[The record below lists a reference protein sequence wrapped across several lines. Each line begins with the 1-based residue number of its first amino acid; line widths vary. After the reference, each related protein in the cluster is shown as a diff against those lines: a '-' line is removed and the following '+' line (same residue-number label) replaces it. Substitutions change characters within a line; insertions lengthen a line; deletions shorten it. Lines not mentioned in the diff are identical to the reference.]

1 MLGFQAEAAAVMVDL
16 TSFGGN
22 PVFHKVTGIKLNAG
36 LSRIDFQRSSGIP
49 FKNPG
54 SQTQSVNLFV

>member
-16 TSFGGN
+16 TVFAGN

-36 LSRIDFQRSSGIP
+36 LGRVDFQRSPGIP
-49 FKNPG
+49 FKGPG
-54 SQTQSVNLFV
+54 SQTGSVNIFV